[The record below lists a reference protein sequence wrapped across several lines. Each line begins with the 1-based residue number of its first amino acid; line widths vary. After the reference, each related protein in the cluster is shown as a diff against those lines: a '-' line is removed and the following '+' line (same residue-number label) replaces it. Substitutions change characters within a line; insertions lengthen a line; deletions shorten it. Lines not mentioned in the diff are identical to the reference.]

1 MPPCIKQGP
10 KRNYDSVSVEELDWS
25 AESQVLIPAE
35 QFWCDLLPFTQ
46 RPCDVRIE
54 TGPVQ
59 TVAIK

>member
-1 MPPCIKQGP
+1 MIQ
-10 KRNYDSVSVEELDWS
+10 SVWIELDWS
-25 AESQVLIPAE
+25 AESQVLITAE
-35 QFWCDLLPFTQ
+35 QFWCDLLPYTQ